1 MKGKKMDLILWRHA
15 EAEEAAPDQS
25 DLERALTAKG
35 QKQARRMGQWL
46 DSQLPDSCRILSSPA
61 VRTVQTADGLG
72 RKYKI
77 LPELA
82 PDADPEAILK
92 AANWPAAKESV
103 LIVGHQPTL
112 GQVAALLMTGE
123 AHAWDIKKA
132 SAWWFSQREPGDPD
146 SLYLKAVMAAD
157 LVVK

>member
-1 MKGKKMDLILWRHA
+1 MDLILWRHA
-15 EAEEAAPDQS
+15 EAEEAGPGLS

-46 DSQLPDSCRILSSPA
+46 ASQLPESCRVLVSPA
-61 VRTVQTADGLG
+61 VRALQTAEALG

-77 LPELA
+77 HADLA
-82 PDADPEAILK
+82 PGADPEDILK
-92 AANWPAAKESV
+92 AANWPASREAV

-112 GQVAALLMTGE
+112 GQAAALLMTGDVQE
-123 AHAWDIKKA
+123 WDIRKA
-132 SAWWFSQREPGDPD
+132 GAWWLAQRDPNQPL
-146 SLYLKAVMAAD
+146 SVYLKAVMASD